1 VSIVNGRYAAR
12 ITAVNPR
19 RRLVTVDI
27 VQFFMG
33 KAATIAAAQDHAA
46 EVPPPNDYWIRNTSR
61 KLRTLPVASTAP
73 ITVNAMGAT
82 ITGSA
87 TKNLPVTLTQ
97 LGGFPHLDAGIFWL
111 TVRRGVITRIAEQY
125 RP

>member
-1 VSIVNGRYAAR
+1 VIIANGRYAAR
-12 ITAVNPR
+12 ITAVNSH
-19 RRLVTVDI
+19 RRLVTVDV

-46 EVPPPNDYWIRNTSR
+46 EVPPPNDYWIRNTSHS
-61 KLRTLPVASTAP
+61 LRTLQVAPTAP
-73 ITVNAMGAT
+73 ITVNTMGAT

-87 TKNLPVTLTQ
+87 TKNLQVTLTQ
-97 LGGFPHLDAGIFWL
+97 LGRFPHLDAGIFWL
-111 TVRRGVITRIAEQY
+111 TVRRGVVTRIAEQY